1 MCKNDFLNSS
11 IDTLKL
17 NNEVS
22 TKLINNDILT
32 VFNLWSLNR
41 KQLKKMRLADNEIN
55 QIIIKMQLHGI
66 DLNKKTYDKD

>member
-22 TKLINNDILT
+22 TKLIDNDILT

-41 KQLKKMRLADNEIN
+41 KQLKKMKLADNEIN